1 MERSLLRAPGRRQGI
16 TMVSAGAS
24 RTAADLRAMKS
35 SWLRAS
41 VLIFGA
47 WGGICCGAQQM
58 PVALTLHVTGKTG
71 KPLGSQTISIA
82 NGADAQFSRYRS
94 DAQGNVTIVLAPGS
108 HDLRI
113 EALGLPVATK
123 HVDLSAAETLEVAL
137 GRKAAPAAEHPAPAK
152 PRAALSPAPSR
163 SAAPAHA
170 ARAATRAPAPKGTST
185 AQHAS
190 NPLKPYTSCFFPDG
204 LEIDS
209 VDALAPEGGTSDVQ
223 TAQGVQHIDLV
234 AGDRV
239 LFSYPFT
246 DFFANAKVE
255 ELPADTYAQEKQ
267 ALLANL
273 HYLEAQPGGPTPS
286 RAMPAD
292 LHGFEVHGNNRQ
304 KLEGEVLGMYL
315 IFDNSAH
322 MVTSVLFLNQESWRR
337 KFQTMDEYEHLRD
350 RFLTTY
356 TGCVRENQAIEK

>member
-1 MERSLLRAPGRRQGI
+1 MKICRRVPGL
-16 TMVSAGAS
+16 MVAGLA
-24 RTAADLRAMKS
+24 
-35 SWLRAS
+35 AS
-41 VLIFGA
+41 V
-47 WGGICCGAQQM
+47 WCGAQQL
-58 PVALTLHVTGKTG
+58 PVALTLHVTGRTG
-71 KPLGSQTISIA
+71 EPLASQTISIA
-82 NGADAQFSRYRS
+82 NGADAPFSRYRS
-94 DAQGNVTIVLAPGS
+94 DAQGNVTVVLAPGS

-113 EALGLPVATK
+113 QAHGLPVAAK
-123 HVDLSAAETLEVAL
+123 RVDLSAAETLEVAL
-137 GRKAAPAAEHPAPAK
+137 GHKAAPAPEHPTPAK
-152 PRAALSPAPSR
+152 PRGAPSPAPSR
-163 SAAPAHA
+163 PAAPAHP
-170 ARAATRAPAPKGTST
+170 ARAATRAPAPKSTST
-185 AQHAS
+185 TQHAS

-209 VDALAPEGGTSDVQ
+209 VDALAPEGGTSDVE

-255 ELPADTYAQEKQ
+255 ELPPDTYAQEKQ
-267 ALLANL
+267 ALLGNL
-273 HYLEAQPGGPTPS
+273 HYLEEQPGGPAPA
-286 RAMPAD
+286 RALPAD

-304 KLEGEVLGMYL
+304 KLESSAIGMYL

-322 MVTSVLFLNQESWRR
+322 VVTSILFLNQESWRR
-337 KFQTMDEYEHLRD
+337 KFQTMDEYERLRD

>member
-1 MERSLLRAPGRRQGI
+1 
-16 TMVSAGAS
+16 MVSAAAS
-24 RTAADLRAMKS
+24 GTAAELKAMKS
-35 SWLRAS
+35 SWIL
-41 VLIFGA
+41 VGLLIFGGWA
-47 WGGICCGAQQM
+47 GICSYAQQM

-71 KPLGSQTISIA
+71 EPLGSQTISIA

-94 DAQGNVTIVLAPGS
+94 DAQGIVTIVLAPGS

-113 EALGLPVATK
+113 EAHGLPVATK

-137 GRKAAPAAEHPAPAK
+137 GRKAAPAPEHPAPAK
-152 PRAALSPAPSR
+152 PRAAPSPASSR
-163 SAAPAHA
+163 PAAPART
-170 ARAATRAPAPKGTST
+170 ARAATKAPAPKTESSP
-185 AQHAS
+185 QRAS
-190 NPLKPYTSCFFPDG
+190 NSLQPYTSCFFPDG
-204 LEIDS
+204 LEIAS
-209 VDALAPEGGTSDVQ
+209 VDALAPQGGTSDVE

-255 ELPADTYAQEKQ
+255 ELPANSYAQEKQ
-267 ALLANL
+267 ALLNNL
-273 HYLEAQPGGPTPS
+273 HYLEVQPGGPTPS
-286 RAMPAD
+286 RALPAD

-304 KLEGEVLGMYL
+304 KLEGSVLGMYL

-337 KFQTMDEYEHLRD
+337 KFQTMDDYERLRD

-356 TGCVRENQAIEK
+356 TGCVRGNQAIEK

>member
-1 MERSLLRAPGRRQGI
+1 MKIYRRVPGM
-16 TMVSAGAS
+16 MVAGLA
-24 RTAADLRAMKS
+24 
-35 SWLRAS
+35 AS
-41 VLIFGA
+41 V
-47 WGGICCGAQQM
+47 CCGAQQL
-58 PVALTLHVTGKTG
+58 PVALTLHVTGRTG
-71 KPLGSQTISIA
+71 EPLGNQTISIA
-82 NGADAQFSRYRS
+82 SGTDSPFSRYRS
-94 DAQGNVTIVLAPGS
+94 DGQGNVTIVLAPGP

-113 EALGLPVATK
+113 GARGLPVAAE
-123 HVDLSAAETLEVAL
+123 HVDLKSAETLEVSL
-137 GRKAAPAAEHPAPAK
+137 GRKA
-152 PRAALSPAPSR
+152 SPAPGH
-163 SAAPAHA
+163 SARATARGTPSPASPKAGSPAHPSRTA
-170 ARAATRAPAPKGTST
+170 ARAPALKSAST
-185 AQHAS
+185 VRGAS
-190 NPLKPYTSCFFPDG
+190 DPLKPYTSCFFPDG

-209 VDALAPEGGTSDVQ
+209 VDALAPEGGTSDVE

-273 HYLEAQPGGPTPS
+273 HYLEAQPGGPTPA
-286 RAMPAD
+286 RALPSD

-304 KLEGEVLGMYL
+304 KLQGSVLGMYL
-315 IFDNSAH
+315 IFDDSAH
-322 MVTSVLFLNQESWRR
+322 IVTSVQFLNQESWRR
-337 KFQTMDEYEHLRD
+337 KFQAMDEYERLRD